1 MLAFRSSSTRWELSL
16 KGKATPS
23 AVGRLG
29 LEGLNETW
37 LVLLDSSSGE
47 GGSDVMVGMARWL
60 RSPDVALLG
69 RLLLSLAFSIEDIS
83 FSLALLLLS
92 LVCPASV
99 TVRRRDLDRDF
110 PNCSLLLGNLP
121 LVPSVSGIVVVDG
134 SLSALSS
141 RVSCHTSANER
152 FKPPHAVSYR
162 VLIVRAS
169 P

>member
-1 MLAFRSSSTRWELSL
+1 MRWELSL

-60 RSPDVALLG
+60 RSPDVALSG
-69 RLLLSLAFSIEDIS
+69 ALLLSLVFCVDDVSS
-83 FSLALLLLS
+83 SLALLLLL

-110 PNCSLLLGNLP
+110 PCCSLLLGILAF
-121 LVPSVSGIVVVDG
+121 VPSLSGTEVVEG
-134 SLSALSS
+134 SLSAFSS
-141 RVSCHTSANER
+141 RVICHTLAIER
-152 FKPPHAVSYR
+152 FDLGTQYLTAFS
-162 VLIVRAS
+162 S
-169 P
+169 